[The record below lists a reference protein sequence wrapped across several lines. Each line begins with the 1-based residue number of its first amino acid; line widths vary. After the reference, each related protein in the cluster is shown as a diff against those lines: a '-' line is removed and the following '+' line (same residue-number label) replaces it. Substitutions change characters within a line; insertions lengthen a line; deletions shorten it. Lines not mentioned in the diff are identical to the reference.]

1 MFFRGLKTNIAINL
15 AVLFLFGMLLIDV
28 VMIILT
34 QRDLLKTEI
43 LKGDLLVAAIES
55 HLESYLESG
64 KIRFNKTLDQKLDNL
79 VVGTG
84 FSCVLIMGND
94 TQALYFR
101 GTGCIM
107 KDDLSVSTLKALEIE
122 EKITRY
128 FGTTWGVLWKQSR
141 HMILSSPIYS
151 EGKTVAAA
159 GILINLEG
167 IYGVLRRSQQILF
180 IYILVNTI
188 ILTMIGLYQIAK
200 KTVKPVHRLVK
211 SAENYREDDELF
223 FLPENEDNEFYTLS
237 KALNRMLK
245 RISEDKEKLQSNVYS
260 LEKANIDLKQ
270 AQKSMIRAEKMAS
283 VGRLSAGIAHEIG
296 NPLGIIVGYLEL
308 LKQEHISTDEKK
320 EYLIRS
326 ENEINRI
333 HTIIRQLLDFSR
345 QSNGDLV
352 EVSVHEIIEDVIQM
366 IKLQPVLSNIHL
378 KRKLS
383 AESDTVVAD
392 PDQLRQVFL
401 NLMINATD
409 AISFSEKKL
418 AGELIIETCILSNT
432 DMDSIDQN
440 PTLKI
445 MYIDNG
451 IGISETDLD
460 NIFDPFYTT
469 KEPGK
474 GTGLGLWVCYMII
487 EGLGGKI
494 EATSKEGEGTCVV
507 LHLPLFNSD
516 AG

>member
-43 LKGDLLVAAIES
+43 SKGDLLVAAIES
-55 HLESYLESG
+55 HLESYFESG

-84 FSCVLIMGND
+84 FSCVLIVGND

-270 AQKSMIRAEKMAS
+270 AQKGMIRAEKMAS

-378 KRKLS
+378 KRELS

-451 IGISETDLD
+451 IGISEADLD
-460 NIFDPFYTT
+460 KIFDPFYTT

-494 EATSKEGEGTCVV
+494 EANSKEGEGTCVV

-516 AG
+516 TG

>member
-1 MFFRGLKTNIAINL
+1 
-15 AVLFLFGMLLIDV
+15 
-28 VMIILT
+28 
-34 QRDLLKTEI
+34 
-43 LKGDLLVAAIES
+43 
-55 HLESYLESG
+55 
-64 KIRFNKTLDQKLDNL
+64 
-79 VVGTG
+79 
-84 FSCVLIMGND
+84 
-94 TQALYFR
+94 
-101 GTGCIM
+101 
-107 KDDLSVSTLKALEIE
+107 
-122 EKITRY
+122 
-128 FGTTWGVLWKQSR
+128 
-141 HMILSSPIYS
+141 
-151 EGKTVAAA
+151 
-159 GILINLEG
+159 
-167 IYGVLRRSQQILF
+167 
-180 IYILVNTI
+180 
-188 ILTMIGLYQIAK
+188 
-200 KTVKPVHRLVK
+200 
-211 SAENYREDDELF
+211 
-223 FLPENEDNEFYTLS
+223 
-237 KALNRMLK
+237 
-245 RISEDKEKLQSNVYS
+245 
-260 LEKANIDLKQ
+260 
-270 AQKSMIRAEKMAS
+270 MAS

-296 NPLGIIVGYLEL
+296 NPLGIVVGYLEL

-352 EVSVHEIIEDVIQM
+352 EVSVHELIEDVIQM
-366 IKLQPVLSNIHL
+366 IQLQPVISNIHL

-383 AESDTVVAD
+383 AERDTVVAD

-409 AISFSEKKL
+409 AISFSEKKS
-418 AGELIIETCILSNT
+418 AGELIVETCILSNL

-494 EATSKEGEGTCVV
+494 EPTSKEGEGTCVV
-507 LHLPLFNSD
+507 LHLPLFNPDS
-516 AG
+516 G